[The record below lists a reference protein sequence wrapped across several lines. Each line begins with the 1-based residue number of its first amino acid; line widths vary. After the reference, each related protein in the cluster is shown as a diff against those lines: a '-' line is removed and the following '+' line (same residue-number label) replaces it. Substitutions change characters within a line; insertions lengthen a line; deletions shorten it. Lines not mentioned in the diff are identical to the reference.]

1 VSGGRS
7 LLEIFSF
14 FVFIKITSFEIF
26 EANSSRLGSG
36 TLKIYR
42 GPGIAV
48 FFFKR
53 AVPIKVP
60 RSRYFQNSFFIY
72 DYRRGVEE
80 MVALLVSFFSIS
92 L

>member
-1 VSGGRS
+1 MSGGRS

-60 RSRYFQNSFFIY
+60 RSRYFQNSFIY

-80 MVALLVSFFSIS
+80 MVAPLVSFFSIS